1 MKKIACV
8 AFATLLAGCQTA
20 PPTSINT
27 VEVEKLVRVPCIDK
41 APVRPIYKTGKGAE
55 PSDIEKG
62 VILIG
67 DFEAA
72 EQYGIDWEAAAAGCI
87 KPRP

>member
-8 AFATLLAGCQTA
+8 ALAALLAGCQTT
-20 PPTSINT
+20 PSPSVSI
-27 VEVEKLVRVPCIDK
+27 VEVENLVRVPCIDK
-41 APVRPIYKTGKGAE
+41 APVRPTYKTGKGDE

-62 VILIG
+62 AILIG

-87 KPRP
+87 KPQP